1 MKTKQ
6 STRFLL
12 SIALLSTCF
21 CRPALCQDDYAS
33 FNIDNDMGLSQSNV
47 KCITQD
53 SYGFLWFGTK
63 NGLNRFDGRNMVQK
77 ECYDQRLH
85 CGNQNISAL
94 HEDQNRMLWIGTD
107 VGVYIYDQQSES
119 MTFFEQTTDDGKGIR
134 NWIACITEDRLGDIW
149 IVSPPEGVFRY
160 HDGKLDAYFSEPVYR
175 NAPSWISVSE
185 NGDVWLSTWY
195 RGIFRFNR
203 QEDAFSPLEKD
214 INGLPLT
221 RLEINMVCPWRENLL
236 LPIQTGQL
244 FCYNVKTR
252 QLSDITPASC
262 RNGIIRTANIHRDQA
277 WIGTYEGM
285 HVLDERFREVAHLR
299 HDRSDA
305 SSLSDNIIY
314 CSYEDSEQGVWI
326 GTIFGGVCYLPQRS
340 MVFHALTPIRRSAMP
355 SERVR
360 EMASDGEG
368 TLWVGTEDA
377 GFFSLDTGKGVVRR
391 HASPFSND
399 ITLAVAAHGGRVL
412 LSYFKEGLE
421 VVERDGTSSTYTL
434 SDMGLEGKSAYA
446 LSFSREG
453 ELWIGT
459 DGGLYRSRDGFTD
472 FVCVMD
478 DIWAF
483 DVLEAL
489 DGSFW
494 IATMGNG
501 VYHYLPQCDSIVN
514 YRNQTGMEGT
524 VGSNS
529 VSSITQDS
537 RGRLWFSTDRGGLC
551 LYRPETDDFRCFTTA
566 DGLPDNVVYKV
577 QEDRKGHLWFGTN
590 HGLVQFDPE
599 KGRSR
604 VFTTSDGIPGNE
616 FNYKSA
622 VMERDGCLYMG
633 TTEGI
638 TWFNPSEERT
648 PVQQPPIYLTRMS
661 LFGHEVRAGE
671 EGSPLTKSILLTE
684 SVTLPYNKAN
694 MSFDV
699 ALPDYANRLADEFE
713 YRLEPADREWTRS
726 GSNWSIAY
734 ANLSPGTYCLH
745 VRAQTSLEGSAPYSS
760 CRLNIRILPPW
771 WWSRIAITL
780 YLMAFAGALWV
791 WLRWYRSRKNRQLA
805 EQTHLFEVEKEKELY
820 QSKVNFF
827 TQIAHEI
834 RTPLTLITAPLEVLR
849 QRLTANASLSAAST
863 GSATEAAAAPVQED
877 RELQTISR
885 NVDRLM
891 TLATQLLDFQRLAGQ
906 EMSLTM
912 EEVNVS
918 ALVRETVVRFEDA
931 FRYRGKRMEL
941 VESDEDIVTVVDRE
955 AITKILSNLFNN
967 ALKYCDQ
974 ATVVELT
981 HDSRE
986 FKLRV
991 TSDGKR
997 IPNERNEEIFRPFVQ
1012 LETPDRISGGIGIG
1026 LGMARSLALLHHGTL
1041 ALDLHHEQNSFVLAI
1056 PLAARQ
1062 PQEARAEAA
1071 SESRTEDAETDTAR
1085 TEPAAIRYTLLV
1097 VEDDEEILMLL
1108 HDQLKEQYHVL
1119 TAHNGAE
1126 ALDVLG
1132 KHDVDLV
1139 ITDLMMPV
1147 MDGYSLCEHIKSDAE
1162 HNQTPV
1168 VVLTALGDID
1178 NKLKSLQCGAEAF
1191 IEKPFSVSYL
1201 LSQVA
1206 TILDNRYRERVAFSK
1221 RPYIPENSCRTD
1233 REDKELVDRIIAITE
1248 QNLRDGDFNVGN
1260 LASELCMS
1268 RSSLLRRIR
1277 TLFNVSPVELIRLI
1291 RLKHAAELIQDGRY
1305 RLGEIST
1312 MVGFNSPSYFSKLFA
1327 RQFGM
1332 TPKEFEK
1339 QVEQKRTKVGAESH
1353 LDITEMIRNMSREEE
1368 IAHE

>member
-1 MKTKQ
+1 MVKHHLQ
-6 STRFLL
+6 ECVGSAYAHWNYN
-12 SIALLSTCF
+12 IALHVADSLLRLYPDVDLIAAHNDDMAQAAREACVRLGIDPIPQIVGVDALPGPDQGIDNVARGKQTATCLNPSGATEAFALALDILMRHPFPRHTRLSTF
-21 CRPALCQDDYAS
+21 LIDEHNVS
-33 FNIDNDMGLSQSNV
+33 FI
-47 KCITQD
+47 
-53 SYGFLWFGTK
+53 
-63 NGLNRFDGRNMVQK
+63 NM
-77 ECYDQRLH
+77 QR
-85 CGNQNISAL
+85 Q
-94 HEDQNRMLWIGTD
+94 
-107 VGVYIYDQQSES
+107 IY
-119 MTFFEQTTDDGKGIR
+119 
-134 NWIACITEDRLGDIW
+134 
-149 IVSPPEGVFRY
+149 V
-160 HDGKLDAYFSEPVYR
+160 AYNKKIE
-175 NAPSWISVSE
+175 
-185 NGDVWLSTWY
+185 
-195 RGIFRFNR
+195 
-203 QEDAFSPLEKD
+203 D
-214 INGLPLT
+214 INGELGDYWRRN
-221 RLEINMVCPWRENLL
+221 RLLNVLLIASVLIIALIVVLVLVFGRMRRTQMRLRE
-236 LPIQTGQL
+236 T
-244 FCYNVKTR
+244 V
-252 QLSDITPASC
+252 
-262 RNGIIRTANIHRDQA
+262 DQA
-277 WIGTYEGM
+277 
-285 HVLDERFREVAHLR
+285 DK
-299 HDRSDA
+299 
-305 SSLSDNIIY
+305 N
-314 CSYEDSEQGVWI
+314 
-326 GTIFGGVCYLPQRS
+326 
-340 MVFHALTPIRRSAMP
+340 
-355 SERVR
+355 
-360 EMASDGEG
+360 
-368 TLWVGTEDA
+368 
-377 GFFSLDTGKGVVRR
+377 K
-391 HASPFSND
+391 
-399 ITLAVAAHGGRVL
+399 
-412 LSYFKEGLE
+412 
-421 VVERDGTSSTYTL
+421 
-434 SDMGLEGKSAYA
+434 
-446 LSFSREG
+446 LSF
-453 ELWIGT
+453 
-459 DGGLYRSRDGFTD
+459 FTN
-472 FVCVMD
+472 VSH
-478 DIWAF
+478 
-483 DVLEAL
+483 
-489 DGSFW
+489 SF
-494 IATMGNG
+494 
-501 VYHYLPQCDSIVN
+501 
-514 YRNQTGMEGT
+514 
-524 VGSNS
+524 
-529 VSSITQDS
+529 
-537 RGRLWFSTDRGGLC
+537 
-551 LYRPETDDFRCFTTA
+551 
-566 DGLPDNVVYKV
+566 
-577 QEDRKGHLWFGTN
+577 
-590 HGLVQFDPE
+590 
-599 KGRSR
+599 
-604 VFTTSDGIPGNE
+604 
-616 FNYKSA
+616 
-622 VMERDGCLYMG
+622 
-633 TTEGI
+633 
-638 TWFNPSEERT
+638 
-648 PVQQPPIYLTRMS
+648 
-661 LFGHEVRAGE
+661 
-671 EGSPLTKSILLTE
+671 
-684 SVTLPYNKAN
+684 
-694 MSFDV
+694 
-699 ALPDYANRLADEFE
+699 
-713 YRLEPADREWTRS
+713 
-726 GSNWSIAY
+726 
-734 ANLSPGTYCLH
+734 
-745 VRAQTSLEGSAPYSS
+745 
-760 CRLNIRILPPW
+760 
-771 WWSRIAITL
+771 
-780 YLMAFAGALWV
+780 
-791 WLRWYRSRKNRQLA
+791 
-805 EQTHLFEVEKEKELY
+805 
-820 QSKVNFF
+820 
-827 TQIAHEI
+827 

-981 HDSRE
+981 HDSHE

-1012 LETPDRISGGIGIG
+1012 LETPERISGGIGIG

-1071 SESRTEDAETDTAR
+1071 SESRTEDAEADAAR
-1085 TEPAAIRYTLLV
+1085 TESAAIRYTLLV

-1108 HDQLKEQYHVL
+1108 NDQLKEQYHVL